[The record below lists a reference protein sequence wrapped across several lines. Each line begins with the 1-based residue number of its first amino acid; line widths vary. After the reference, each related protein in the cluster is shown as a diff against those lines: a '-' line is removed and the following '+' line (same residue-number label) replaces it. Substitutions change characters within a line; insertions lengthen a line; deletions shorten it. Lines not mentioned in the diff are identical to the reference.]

1 MTYFRSHDDSYARGV
16 LTDDQYEEGKK
27 RSLISMK
34 MCFWGWLYDFIALF
48 SNVFSTLLRDNFNIP
63 NIHIPD
69 AMVSFVMIP
78 FLHLMNDEETKLII
92 FLENW
97 FEGIKYVFGLR
108 EKSNGNGNTV
118 NENGNGH

>member
-1 MTYFRSHDDSYARGV
+1 
-16 LTDDQYEEGKK
+16 
-27 RSLISMK
+27 

-48 SNVFSTLLRDNFNIP
+48 SNVFSTVLRDNFNIP

-69 AMVSFVMIP
+69 AMVSFVLIP

-108 EKSNGNGNTV
+108 EKSNSDGNNVNETGNGR
-118 NENGNGH
+118 